1 MVKKRLIRI
10 VRKLRAIL
18 DQASKKESLKTR
30 WALPELNQTIPAL
43 LVLRFLNQLTFRN
56 FFGVN
61 RIWHE
66 NAPFDN
72 LPTQQGPI
80 SCNTHSRIFAH

>member
-43 LVLRFLNQLTFRN
+43 LVFRIPLSID
-56 FFGVN
+56 FQKLFW
-61 RIWHE
+61 RK
-66 NAPFDN
+66 
-72 LPTQQGPI
+72 
-80 SCNTHSRIFAH
+80 